1 MPVIDPSDQPH
12 FRGGGAMGALI
23 RCHDWSA
30 TPLGALESWPLSL
43 KTAVS
48 LILRAQQPMF
58 IGWGASHISLY
69 NDGYIPI
76 LGDKHPAAR
85 GHSMAEVWSEI
96 WDELRLLNETVMH
109 GESLSF
115 ENKAFQL
122 ASRATPGPHYF
133 SFTYTPL
140 LNDDGQ
146 VAGIFCAAIETTSTV
161 RLAENARAARLAQQA
176 LAESEER
183 LRLATDAS
191 EIAFWDVNVHD
202 GSLIWQPGLRSMFG
216 IATDEALSLDDF
228 FAGLHP
234 DDREMVARAF
244 EAACDPQRRALYN
257 VEYRTVGRADG
268 LIRWIAAKGRG
279 LFDDAGR
286 CVRANGTAM
295 DITSRKTAEL
305 AMEVALEASRTGTFH
320 WNIQDNRLTWDNA
333 LDRLFGLRPG
343 EAVRSLDQFIALV
356 HPDDRAEVI
365 RRCARCRDES
375 ADFEMEFRVVYP
387 DGSLHWLYDRGRTFL
402 DPMGRAKTMTGACVD
417 ITDYVRTREALKLAD
432 RQKDDFLA
440 TLAHELRNPLS
451 PLRTGL
457 HLLQNLKGGLPRQA
471 DQVLAIMQ
479 RQLDH
484 MVRLVDDLLDVARI
498 QQGKIL
504 LRQDPLSLHAV
515 LEQAL
520 EGVQGLLDAQGLEL
534 VWDGVDPTLRVM
546 GDPTRLVQ
554 VVGNLLNNAVK
565 YTPRGGRVTLRG
577 GEDTQPGMLLIEVAD
592 TGIGIP
598 PDMLERVFERFAQ
611 VPHHLDHA
619 QGGLGIGLSV
629 VKGLVEMHG
638 GRVAAESAGPGAG
651 SLFRIW
657 LPRAERPAPVEVALP
672 SSQDALGRHR
682 VLVVDDNRDA
692 ADTMAMVLEMSGL
705 EVLVA
710 HDGHAAVEM
719 VARHDPAVVFLD
731 IGMPGM
737 NGYETALQL
746 RALPG
751 AQARTLVAL
760 TGWGSEADQAR
771 SLAAGFDYHL
781 TKPVDIDKVQRLL
794 AESLGQEARAPA
806 L

>member
-1 MPVIDPSDQPH
+1 MIAPLDQPH
-12 FRGGGAMGALI
+12 FRGGGAMGALMH
-23 RCHDWSA
+23 CHDWST
-30 TPLGALESWPLSL
+30 TPLGELASWPLSL

-58 IGWGASHISLY
+58 IAWGTCFSSLY

-76 LGDKHPAAR
+76 LGDKHPDAL
-85 GHSMAEVWSEI
+85 GGSMADVWCEI
-96 WDELRLLNETVMH
+96 WDELRLLNEAVMR

-115 ENKAFQL
+115 ENKRFEL
-122 ASRATPGPHYF
+122 ACREKPGPYFF

-140 LNDDGQ
+140 LDDDGQ

-161 RLAENARAARLAQQA
+161 KLADDARAAGAAQQA

-191 EIAFWDVNVHD
+191 DIAFWDVNVPD
-202 GSLIWQPGLRSMFG
+202 GSLVWQPGLRTMFG
-216 IATDEALSLDDF
+216 ITTDESLSLDDF

-234 DDREMVARAF
+234 DDRAIVGRAF
-244 EAACDPQRRALYN
+244 AAACDPLRRELYN
-257 VEYRTVGRADG
+257 VEYRTVGRDDG
-268 LIRWIAAKGRG
+268 RVRWIAAKGRG
-279 LFDDAGR
+279 LFDAAGR

-295 DITSRKTAEL
+295 DITSRKTTEL
-305 AMEVALEASRTGTFH
+305 AMEMALEASCTGTFH
-320 WNIQDNRLTWDNA
+320 WDIQDNRLTWDGA

-365 RRCARCRDES
+365 RRCERCRDDGD
-375 ADFEMEFRVVYP
+375 DFEMELRVVYP
-387 DGSLHWLYDRGRTFL
+387 DGSVHWLYDRGRTFL
-402 DPMGRAKTMTGACVD
+402 DSNGRARTMTGACVD
-417 ITDYVRTREALKLAD
+417 ITNYVRTREALKLAD

-440 TLAHELRNPLS
+440 TLAHELRNPLA

-457 HLLQNLKGGLPRQA
+457 HMLRNFKGGLPSQA
-471 DQVLAIMQ
+471 EQVLSIMQ
-479 RQLDH
+479 RQFDH
-484 MVRLVDDLLDVARI
+484 MVHLVDDLLDIARI
-498 QQGKIL
+498 RQGKIL
-504 LRQDPLSLHAV
+504 LRHDPLSLQSV

-520 EGVQGLLDAQGLEL
+520 EGVQGLLDAQNHR
-534 VWDGVDPTLRVM
+534 VTWQGVDPALWVT

-554 VVGNLLNNAVK
+554 VVGNLLNNAAK
-565 YTPRGGRVTLRG
+565 YTPHGGCVTLRG
-577 GEDTQPGMLLIEVAD
+577 GEATQPGMLFIEVAD

-598 PDMLERVFERFAQ
+598 PDMIEQVFDRFAQ
-611 VPHHLDHA
+611 VQQHLGHA

-629 VKGLVEMHG
+629 VKDLVEMHG

-657 LPRAERPAPVEVALP
+657 LPRADTPEPVAAAAPASASAGASE
-672 SSQDALGRHR
+672 RHR

-692 ADTMAMVLEMSGL
+692 AETMAMVLEMSGHA
-705 EVLVA
+705 VLVA
-710 HDGHAAVEM
+710 HDGQTALEIVK
-719 VARHDPAVVFLD
+719 RHDPAVVFLD

-737 NGYETALQL
+737 NGYETATLL

-751 AQARTLVAL
+751 AQARVLVAL
-760 TGWGSEADQAR
+760 TGWGTEADQAR
-771 SLAAGFDYHL
+771 SLEAGFDLHL
-781 TKPVDIDKVQRLL
+781 TKPVDIDKVQRVL
-794 AESLGQEARAPA
+794 SARFSHEVRA
-806 L
+806 

>member
-1 MPVIDPSDQPH
+1 M
-12 FRGGGAMGALI
+12 R
-23 RCHDWSA
+23 
-30 TPLGALESWPLSL
+30 
-43 KTAVS
+43 
-48 LILRAQQPMF
+48 
-58 IGWGASHISLY
+58 
-69 NDGYIPI
+69 
-76 LGDKHPAAR
+76 
-85 GHSMAEVWSEI
+85 
-96 WDELRLLNETVMH
+96 

-115 ENKAFQL
+115 ENRPFEL
-122 ASRATPGPHYF
+122 ASRETPGPHYF

-140 LNDDGQ
+140 LDDDGQ
-146 VAGIFCAAIETTSTV
+146 VAGIFCAALETTATMK
-161 RLAENARAARLAQQA
+161 LAENARAAQVAQQA

-191 EIAFWDVNVHD
+191 EIAFWDVNVPD
-202 GSLIWQPGLRSMFG
+202 GSLVWQPGLRTMFG
-216 IATDEALSLDDF
+216 ITTDEALSMDDF
-228 FAGLHP
+228 FAGVHP

-244 EAACDPQRRALYN
+244 AAACDPQRRAQFN
-257 VEYRTVGRADG
+257 VEYRTVGRDDG
-268 LIRWIAAKGRG
+268 LIRWVAAKGRG

-320 WNIQDNRLTWDNA
+320 WNIQDNRLTWDDA

-365 RRCARCRDES
+365 RRCERCRDEG
-375 ADFEMEFRVVYP
+375 ADFDMEFRVVYP

-417 ITDYVRTREALKLAD
+417 ITDYVRSREALKLAD

-440 TLAHELRNPLS
+440 TLAHELRNPLA

-457 HLLQNLKGGLPRQA
+457 HLLRNFKDGLPGQA
-471 DQVLAIMQ
+471 GQVLGIMQ

-504 LRQDPLSLHAV
+504 LRKDPLSLHAV

-520 EGVQGLLDAQGLEL
+520 EGVQALLDAQGHEV
-534 VWDGVDPTLRVM
+534 VWDGVDPALIVM

-554 VVGNLLNNAVK
+554 VVGNLLNNAAK
-565 YTPRGGRVTLRG
+565 YTPRGGRVMLRG
-577 GEDTQPGMLLIEVAD
+577 DEAAEPGMLLIEVAD

-598 PDMLERVFERFAQ
+598 SDMLEHVFDRFTQ
-611 VPHHLDHA
+611 VQQHLDRA
-619 QGGLGIGLSV
+619 QGGLGVGLSV

-638 GRVAAESAGPGAG
+638 GRVVAESAGPDAG
-651 SLFRIW
+651 SLFRVW
-657 LPRAERPAPVEVALP
+657 LPRADLPKPVEAAP
-672 SSQDALGRHR
+672 PASPAAIERRR

-692 ADTMAMVLEMSGL
+692 AETMAMVLEMSGH
-705 EVLVA
+705 EVLLA
-710 HDGHAAVEM
+710 HDGLTAVEM
-719 VARHDPAVVFLD
+719 VRQHDPAVVFLD

-737 NGYETALQL
+737 NGYETAVLL

-751 AQARTLVAL
+751 AQARMLVAL

-771 SLAAGFDYHL
+771 SLAAGFDLHL
-781 TKPVDIDKVQRLL
+781 TKPVDIDKVQQLL
-794 AESLGQEARAPA
+794 AARFGHAAREPA
-806 L
+806 